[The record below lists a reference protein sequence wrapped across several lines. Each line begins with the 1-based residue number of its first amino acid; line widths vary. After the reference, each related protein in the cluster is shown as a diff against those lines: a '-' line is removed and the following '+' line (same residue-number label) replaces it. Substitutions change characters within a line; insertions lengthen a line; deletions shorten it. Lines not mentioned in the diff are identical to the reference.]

1 MSNNSIYI
9 SPKLINTILD
19 NNFGMPTV
27 DYLSSDIYVGLGI
40 EFDEESFTFTKEPV
54 KEGFT
59 ILPNPVAFETP
70 TYGYIRNIEALEW
83 PKAKQPWSTT
93 TDPIRYIGL
102 YYKLP
107 EESNGES
114 QYQLMVV
121 LPLVPEEVVNVSEKV
136 VLNPYSIQVKL
147 SNR

>member
-54 KEGFT
+54 
-59 ILPNPVAFETP
+59 
-70 TYGYIRNIEALEW
+70 
-83 PKAKQPWSTT
+83 
-93 TDPIRYIGL
+93 
-102 YYKLP
+102 
-107 EESNGES
+107 
-114 QYQLMVV
+114 
-121 LPLVPEEVVNVSEKV
+121 
-136 VLNPYSIQVKL
+136 
-147 SNR
+147 